1 MKIKEWDNLT
11 GKCGMNTE
19 GETKENKTK
28 KQCIHTKGKKA
39 KRKKRISKF
48 NKDVLKSFK
57 KPTPKTPIVIR
68 SVNRVSKC

>member
-28 KQCIHTKGKKA
+28 KKYIHTKGKKGNISSL
-39 KRKKRISKF
+39 KRKK
-48 NKDVLKSFK
+48 
-57 KPTPKTPIVIR
+57 
-68 SVNRVSKC
+68 